1 MRILWILVFLLAAS
15 SLAADRDLAGGYSG
29 EWKSTAS
36 GNGGTVRFVL
46 ENEGGAWKGTAAFT
60 LDGTEVPCTMR
71 TVKVQDGK
79 IELVYEFDAQG
90 TLLRSTQKGEWKDV
104 EFRGSYSTATAD
116 GQSIDQGTWSAKR
129 KA

>member
-1 MRILWILVFLLAAS
+1 MRFLLISVLLLAAS

-36 GNGGTVRFVL
+36 EYGGTLRFVL
-46 ENEGGAWKGTAAFT
+46 ENDGGVWKGTASFT
-60 LDGTEVPCTMR
+60 MEGTEVPCTMR

-79 IELVYEFDAQG
+79 IELVYEFETQG
-90 TLLRSTQKGEWKDV
+90 TLLRSTQKGEWKDL

-116 GQSIDQGTWSAKR
+116 GQGIDQGTWSAKR
-129 KA
+129 KG